1 MEWLSQWVRNLAFY
15 FIFLSVL
22 MNVIPQGEKRKYIR
36 FFMGLLLILVLIQ
49 PLLTAGQLEQILSW
63 ETLSEGIRQE
73 YEDFSMEKKYLE
85 QEGKDY
91 VQKNCQKEMERQIK
105 TLLEQLSYESTEVR
119 VDFFNGEK
127 LDVKEIRCVIRRADG
142 NPPGEGEPD
151 QVKRKLAQVYNLP
164 EGNIN
169 IKIQE
174 QTMKERVF
182 AAVREMKREQWLI
195 CGLAGL
201 LLLVIAAPVK
211 QKEKKKTQ
219 EKTTVSQTQEQ
230 TDDQIR
236 QSYEKQLES
245 VLSQVEGVGAVQVA
259 VAMESTGKKQVEK
272 DSPEDTSTSSE
283 KGDSGTQRSSQ
294 TVTTGETTVYE
305 DTGDGGQTPYIS
317 SSTYPEIRGVI
328 VVAQGGGNPA
338 IVQQIQEAVIALFH
352 VEAHEIKVLKMK

>member
-1 MEWLSQWVRNLAFY
+1 
-15 FIFLSVL
+15 
-22 MNVIPQGEKRKYIR
+22 
-36 FFMGLLLILVLIQ
+36 
-49 PLLTAGQLEQILSW
+49 
-63 ETLSEGIRQE
+63 
-73 YEDFSMEKKYLE
+73 
-85 QEGKDY
+85 
-91 VQKNCQKEMERQIK
+91 
-105 TLLEQLSYESTEVR
+105 
-119 VDFFNGEK
+119 
-127 LDVKEIRCVIRRADG
+127 
-142 NPPGEGEPD
+142 
-151 QVKRKLAQVYNLP
+151 
-164 EGNIN
+164 
-169 IKIQE
+169 
-174 QTMKERVF
+174 MKERMF

-211 QKEKKKTQ
+211 QKEQKKTQ
-219 EKTTVSQTQEQ
+219 EEVTVQSQEP

-245 VLSQVEGVGAVQVA
+245 VLSQVEGVGTVQVA

-283 KGDSGTQRSSQ
+283 KGDSGTERTSQ

-328 VVAQGGGNPA
+328 VVAQGGGNPV
-338 IVQQIQEAVIALFH
+338 IVQQIQEAVMALFH

>member
-1 MEWLSQWVRNLAFY
+1 
-15 FIFLSVL
+15 
-22 MNVIPQGEKRKYIR
+22 
-36 FFMGLLLILVLIQ
+36 
-49 PLLTAGQLEQILSW
+49 
-63 ETLSEGIRQE
+63 
-73 YEDFSMEKKYLE
+73 
-85 QEGKDY
+85 
-91 VQKNCQKEMERQIK
+91 
-105 TLLEQLSYESTEVR
+105 
-119 VDFFNGEK
+119 
-127 LDVKEIRCVIRRADG
+127 
-142 NPPGEGEPD
+142 
-151 QVKRKLAQVYNLP
+151 
-164 EGNIN
+164 
-169 IKIQE
+169 
-174 QTMKERVF
+174 MKERVF

-211 QKEKKKTQ
+211 QKEQKK
-219 EKTTVSQTQEQ
+219 TQEQ

-283 KGDSGTQRSSQ
+283 KEDSGTQRSSQ

-328 VVAQGGGNPA
+328 VVAQGGGNPV

>member
-1 MEWLSQWVRNLAFY
+1 
-15 FIFLSVL
+15 
-22 MNVIPQGEKRKYIR
+22 
-36 FFMGLLLILVLIQ
+36 
-49 PLLTAGQLEQILSW
+49 
-63 ETLSEGIRQE
+63 
-73 YEDFSMEKKYLE
+73 
-85 QEGKDY
+85 
-91 VQKNCQKEMERQIK
+91 
-105 TLLEQLSYESTEVR
+105 
-119 VDFFNGEK
+119 
-127 LDVKEIRCVIRRADG
+127 
-142 NPPGEGEPD
+142 
-151 QVKRKLAQVYNLP
+151 
-164 EGNIN
+164 
-169 IKIQE
+169 
-174 QTMKERVF
+174 MKERVF

-211 QKEKKKTQ
+211 QKEQKKTQ

-328 VVAQGGGNPA
+328 VVAQGGRQPVDRTTDPGGGDS
-338 IVQQIQEAVIALFH
+338 IVSRRSPRNQSVKNEMRPV
-352 VEAHEIKVLKMK
+352 KMNKKESSSEKNI

>member
-1 MEWLSQWVRNLAFY
+1 
-15 FIFLSVL
+15 
-22 MNVIPQGEKRKYIR
+22 
-36 FFMGLLLILVLIQ
+36 
-49 PLLTAGQLEQILSW
+49 
-63 ETLSEGIRQE
+63 
-73 YEDFSMEKKYLE
+73 
-85 QEGKDY
+85 
-91 VQKNCQKEMERQIK
+91 
-105 TLLEQLSYESTEVR
+105 
-119 VDFFNGEK
+119 
-127 LDVKEIRCVIRRADG
+127 
-142 NPPGEGEPD
+142 
-151 QVKRKLAQVYNLP
+151 
-164 EGNIN
+164 
-169 IKIQE
+169 
-174 QTMKERVF
+174 MKERVF

-211 QKEKKKTQ
+211 QKEQKKTQ

-305 DTGDGGQTPYIS
+305 DLSLIH
-317 SSTYPEIRGVI
+317 I
-328 VVAQGGGNPA
+328 
-338 IVQQIQEAVIALFH
+338 
-352 VEAHEIKVLKMK
+352 

>member
-1 MEWLSQWVRNLAFY
+1 
-15 FIFLSVL
+15 
-22 MNVIPQGEKRKYIR
+22 
-36 FFMGLLLILVLIQ
+36 
-49 PLLTAGQLEQILSW
+49 
-63 ETLSEGIRQE
+63 
-73 YEDFSMEKKYLE
+73 
-85 QEGKDY
+85 
-91 VQKNCQKEMERQIK
+91 
-105 TLLEQLSYESTEVR
+105 
-119 VDFFNGEK
+119 
-127 LDVKEIRCVIRRADG
+127 
-142 NPPGEGEPD
+142 
-151 QVKRKLAQVYNLP
+151 
-164 EGNIN
+164 
-169 IKIQE
+169 
-174 QTMKERVF
+174 MKERVF

-211 QKEKKKTQ
+211 QKEQKKTQ

-305 DTGDGGQTPYIS
+305 DTGDGGQTHYIS
-317 SSTYPEIRGVI
+317 SSTYPEISGVI
-328 VVAQGGGNPA
+328 VVCSGASSAVVQERVTKAVQAVLHLAASRICVVPA
-338 IVQQIQEAVIALFH
+338 A
-352 VEAHEIKVLKMK
+352 

>member
-1 MEWLSQWVRNLAFY
+1 
-15 FIFLSVL
+15 
-22 MNVIPQGEKRKYIR
+22 
-36 FFMGLLLILVLIQ
+36 
-49 PLLTAGQLEQILSW
+49 
-63 ETLSEGIRQE
+63 
-73 YEDFSMEKKYLE
+73 
-85 QEGKDY
+85 
-91 VQKNCQKEMERQIK
+91 
-105 TLLEQLSYESTEVR
+105 
-119 VDFFNGEK
+119 
-127 LDVKEIRCVIRRADG
+127 
-142 NPPGEGEPD
+142 
-151 QVKRKLAQVYNLP
+151 
-164 EGNIN
+164 
-169 IKIQE
+169 
-174 QTMKERVF
+174 MKERVF

-211 QKEKKKTQ
+211 QKEQKKTQ

-245 VLSQVEGVGAVQVA
+245 VLSQV
-259 VAMESTGKKQVEK
+259 STGKKQVEK

-328 VVAQGGGNPA
+328 VVAQGGGNPV

>member
-1 MEWLSQWVRNLAFY
+1 
-15 FIFLSVL
+15 
-22 MNVIPQGEKRKYIR
+22 
-36 FFMGLLLILVLIQ
+36 
-49 PLLTAGQLEQILSW
+49 
-63 ETLSEGIRQE
+63 
-73 YEDFSMEKKYLE
+73 
-85 QEGKDY
+85 
-91 VQKNCQKEMERQIK
+91 
-105 TLLEQLSYESTEVR
+105 
-119 VDFFNGEK
+119 
-127 LDVKEIRCVIRRADG
+127 
-142 NPPGEGEPD
+142 
-151 QVKRKLAQVYNLP
+151 
-164 EGNIN
+164 
-169 IKIQE
+169 
-174 QTMKERVF
+174 MKERVF

-211 QKEKKKTQ
+211 QKEQKK
-219 EKTTVSQTQEQ
+219 TQEQ

>member
-1 MEWLSQWVRNLAFY
+1 
-15 FIFLSVL
+15 
-22 MNVIPQGEKRKYIR
+22 
-36 FFMGLLLILVLIQ
+36 
-49 PLLTAGQLEQILSW
+49 
-63 ETLSEGIRQE
+63 
-73 YEDFSMEKKYLE
+73 
-85 QEGKDY
+85 
-91 VQKNCQKEMERQIK
+91 
-105 TLLEQLSYESTEVR
+105 
-119 VDFFNGEK
+119 
-127 LDVKEIRCVIRRADG
+127 
-142 NPPGEGEPD
+142 
-151 QVKRKLAQVYNLP
+151 
-164 EGNIN
+164 
-169 IKIQE
+169 
-174 QTMKERVF
+174 MKERVF

-211 QKEKKKTQ
+211 QKEQKKTQ

-305 DTGDGGQTPYIS
+305 DTGDGGTDTLYILKYLSGDPRRDRRGTGRRQPGDRTTDPGGGDSIVSRRSPRNQSVKNEMRPVKMNKKES
-317 SSTYPEIRGVI
+317 SSEKNI
-328 VVAQGGGNPA
+328 
-338 IVQQIQEAVIALFH
+338 
-352 VEAHEIKVLKMK
+352 

>member
-1 MEWLSQWVRNLAFY
+1 
-15 FIFLSVL
+15 
-22 MNVIPQGEKRKYIR
+22 
-36 FFMGLLLILVLIQ
+36 
-49 PLLTAGQLEQILSW
+49 
-63 ETLSEGIRQE
+63 
-73 YEDFSMEKKYLE
+73 
-85 QEGKDY
+85 
-91 VQKNCQKEMERQIK
+91 
-105 TLLEQLSYESTEVR
+105 
-119 VDFFNGEK
+119 
-127 LDVKEIRCVIRRADG
+127 
-142 NPPGEGEPD
+142 
-151 QVKRKLAQVYNLP
+151 
-164 EGNIN
+164 
-169 IKIQE
+169 
-174 QTMKERVF
+174 MKERVF

-211 QKEKKKTQ
+211 QKEQKKTQ
-219 EKTTVSQTQEQ
+219 EEVTVQSQEP

-283 KGDSGTQRSSQ
+283 KGDSGTERTSQ

-328 VVAQGGGNPA
+328 VVAQGGGNPV

>member
-1 MEWLSQWVRNLAFY
+1 
-15 FIFLSVL
+15 
-22 MNVIPQGEKRKYIR
+22 
-36 FFMGLLLILVLIQ
+36 
-49 PLLTAGQLEQILSW
+49 
-63 ETLSEGIRQE
+63 
-73 YEDFSMEKKYLE
+73 
-85 QEGKDY
+85 
-91 VQKNCQKEMERQIK
+91 
-105 TLLEQLSYESTEVR
+105 
-119 VDFFNGEK
+119 
-127 LDVKEIRCVIRRADG
+127 
-142 NPPGEGEPD
+142 
-151 QVKRKLAQVYNLP
+151 
-164 EGNIN
+164 
-169 IKIQE
+169 
-174 QTMKERVF
+174 MKERVF

-211 QKEKKKTQ
+211 QKEQKKTQ
-219 EKTTVSQTQEQ
+219 EEVTVQSQEP

-259 VAMESTGKKQVEK
+259 VAMDSTGKKQVEK

-283 KGDSGTQRSSQ
+283 KEDSGTQRSSQ

-328 VVAQGGGNPA
+328 VVAQGGGNPV

>member
-1 MEWLSQWVRNLAFY
+1 
-15 FIFLSVL
+15 
-22 MNVIPQGEKRKYIR
+22 
-36 FFMGLLLILVLIQ
+36 
-49 PLLTAGQLEQILSW
+49 
-63 ETLSEGIRQE
+63 
-73 YEDFSMEKKYLE
+73 
-85 QEGKDY
+85 
-91 VQKNCQKEMERQIK
+91 
-105 TLLEQLSYESTEVR
+105 
-119 VDFFNGEK
+119 
-127 LDVKEIRCVIRRADG
+127 
-142 NPPGEGEPD
+142 
-151 QVKRKLAQVYNLP
+151 
-164 EGNIN
+164 
-169 IKIQE
+169 
-174 QTMKERVF
+174 MKERVF
-182 AAVREMKREQWLI
+182 AAVKEMKREQWLI

-211 QKEKKKTQ
+211 QKEQKKTQ

-283 KGDSGTQRSSQ
+283 KEDSGTQRSSQ

-305 DTGDGGQTPYIS
+305 DTGDGGHTPYIS

-328 VVAQGGGNPA
+328 VVAQGGGNPV

>member
-22 MNVIPQGEKRKYIR
+22 MNVIPQGEERKYIR
-36 FFMGLLLILVLIQ
+36 FFMGLLLILVLIK
-49 PLLTAGQLEQILSW
+49 PLLTVGNLDQILSW

-85 QEGKDY
+85 QEGNDY
-91 VQKNCQKEMERQIK
+91 VQENCQKEMERQIK
-105 TLLEQLSYESTEVR
+105 ALLEELSYESTEVS
-119 VDFFNGEK
+119 VKFFNGEE
-127 LDVKEIRCVIRRADG
+127 LDVKEIRCVIRRMDG
-142 NPPGEGEPD
+142 NPPGESESD
-151 QVKRKLAQVYNLP
+151 EVKRKLAQVYNLP

-174 QTMKERVF
+174 WSMKERVF
-182 AAVREMKREQWLI
+182 AAVRGMKREQWLI

-211 QKEKKKTQ
+211 QKEQKKTQ
-219 EKTTVSQTQEQ
+219 EEVTVQSQEP
-230 TDDQIR
+230 TDDQTR

-245 VLSQVEGVGAVQVA
+245 VLSQVEGVGTVQVA

-283 KGDSGTQRSSQ
+283 KGDSGTERTSQ
-294 TVTTGETTVYE
+294 AVTTGETTVYE

-328 VVAQGGGNPA
+328 VVAQGGGNPV
-338 IVQQIQEAVIALFH
+338 IVQQIQEAVMALFH
-352 VEAHEIKVLKMK
+352 IEAHEIKVLKMK

>member
-1 MEWLSQWVRNLAFY
+1 
-15 FIFLSVL
+15 
-22 MNVIPQGEKRKYIR
+22 
-36 FFMGLLLILVLIQ
+36 
-49 PLLTAGQLEQILSW
+49 
-63 ETLSEGIRQE
+63 
-73 YEDFSMEKKYLE
+73 
-85 QEGKDY
+85 
-91 VQKNCQKEMERQIK
+91 
-105 TLLEQLSYESTEVR
+105 
-119 VDFFNGEK
+119 
-127 LDVKEIRCVIRRADG
+127 
-142 NPPGEGEPD
+142 
-151 QVKRKLAQVYNLP
+151 
-164 EGNIN
+164 
-169 IKIQE
+169 
-174 QTMKERVF
+174 MKERVF
-182 AAVREMKREQWLI
+182 AAVRGMKREQWLI

-211 QKEKKKTQ
+211 QKEQKKTQ
-219 EKTTVSQTQEQ
+219 EEVTVQSQEP

-283 KGDSGTQRSSQ
+283 KGDSGTERTSQ

-328 VVAQGGGNPA
+328 VVAQGGGNPV
-338 IVQQIQEAVIALFH
+338 IVQQIQEAVMALFH

>member
-1 MEWLSQWVRNLAFY
+1 
-15 FIFLSVL
+15 
-22 MNVIPQGEKRKYIR
+22 
-36 FFMGLLLILVLIQ
+36 
-49 PLLTAGQLEQILSW
+49 
-63 ETLSEGIRQE
+63 
-73 YEDFSMEKKYLE
+73 
-85 QEGKDY
+85 
-91 VQKNCQKEMERQIK
+91 
-105 TLLEQLSYESTEVR
+105 
-119 VDFFNGEK
+119 
-127 LDVKEIRCVIRRADG
+127 
-142 NPPGEGEPD
+142 
-151 QVKRKLAQVYNLP
+151 
-164 EGNIN
+164 
-169 IKIQE
+169 
-174 QTMKERVF
+174 MKERVF

-211 QKEKKKTQ
+211 QKEQKKTQ
-219 EKTTVSQTQEQ
+219 EEVTVQSQEP

-245 VLSQVEGVGAVQVA
+245 VLAQVEGVGTVQVA

-283 KGDSGTQRSSQ
+283 KGDSGTERTSQ

-328 VVAQGGGNPA
+328 VVAQGGGNPV
-338 IVQQIQEAVIALFH
+338 IVQQIQEAVMALFH